1 MSLLCNDVYI
11 YATAKVSSRHVM
23 DQDFLYGIASN
34 KNADYVYR
42 GARSSVIVNLH
53 SIATAWE
60 NIQETLR
67 ADGWDSDCLPGL
79 LRLFQVMV
87 EQKIFCIEFHED
99 HPKVRWAD
107 WFTSDTFIH
116 IKPIAY
122 GVNLFSYNELPQA
135 QQDQARKLQTLIT
148 PETLEKKIFC
158 VVGAGRVVNT
168 EDVKAFD
175 LFEPEEINKDYDGL
189 IETITGEKLV
199 VKVNKESNTADVGI
213 VMN

>member
-1 MSLLCNDVYI
+1 MTLLCNDVYI
-11 YATAKVSSRHVM
+11 YPTAKVSTRHVM

-34 KNADYVYR
+34 KNADYVFR
-42 GARSSVIVNLH
+42 GAKNSVIVNLR
-53 SIATAWE
+53 SIGTAWE

-79 LRLFQVMV
+79 LRLFQVFV
-87 EQKIFCIEFHED
+87 EQNVPCIEFHED

-107 WFTSDTFIH
+107 WFTPDTFIH
-116 IKPIAY
+116 IKPLAY
-122 GVNLFSYNELPQA
+122 DNNLFSYNELPQE
-135 QQDQARKLQTLIT
+135 QQEQARKLQKLIT
-148 PETLEKKIFC
+148 SETLDKKIFC
-158 VVGAGRVVNT
+158 VVGIGRVVNT
-168 EDVKAFD
+168 EDVQAFD

-189 IETITGEKLV
+189 IETSTGEKLV

>member
-42 GARSSVIVNLH
+42 GARNSVIVNLR
-53 SIATAWE
+53 SIATAWD
-60 NIQETLR
+60 NILETLC

-79 LRLFQVMV
+79 IRLFQVMV
-87 EQKIFCIEFHED
+87 EQKIFCIEFHEA

-122 GVNLFSYNELPQA
+122 GVNLF
-135 QQDQARKLQTLIT
+135 LIMRCRRRSRIK
-148 PETLEKKIFC
+148 P
-158 VVGAGRVVNT
+158 VNYKHSLLLKHWRRRYS
-168 EDVKAFD
+168 VWS
-175 LFEPEEINKDYDGL
+175 GL
-189 IETITGEKLV
+189 AAL
-199 VKVNKESNTADVGI
+199 
-213 VMN
+213 